1 MEFQSQQIVIE
12 TKAGQETTD
21 AVVGVGSGLAYH
33 LEDEESE
40 EDGEDEKVYTLTHLL
55 SGRTISEYGVDD
67 EDVAQRWLE
76 LVASLADWNQ
86 DVATLQAQYSRDLQG
101 QIDTAI
107 DRAYVDVYGDP
118 WEDEEDES
126 GG

>member
-12 TKAGQETTD
+12 TKAGRQTID
-21 AVVGVGSGLAYH
+21 AVVGIGSGLAYH
-33 LEDEESE
+33 LEDEEDE
-40 EDGEDEKVYTLTHLL
+40 EVYTLTHLL

-86 DVATLQAQYSRDLQG
+86 DMATLQAQYSRHLQD
-101 QIDTAI
+101 QIDAAI

-126 GG
+126 RA